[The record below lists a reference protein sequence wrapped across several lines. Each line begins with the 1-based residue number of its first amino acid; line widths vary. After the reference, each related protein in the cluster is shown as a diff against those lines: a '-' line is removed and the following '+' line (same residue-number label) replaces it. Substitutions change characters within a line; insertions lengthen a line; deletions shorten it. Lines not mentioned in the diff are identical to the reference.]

1 MHVCVSMVGS
11 KFTKSCVV
19 TTPWIPW
26 LHACIQLALP
36 DPSMPPNPHPHP
48 RTHVQARP
56 YKSDPEISAMTSLVE
71 AYQANNI
78 MEFERI
84 LRTNRQTFMEDPFIS
99 QYIEDLLRKI
109 RTQVSF
115 GGIAS
120 MWEGFPCEGGA

>member
-1 MHVCVSMVGS
+1 MRASN
-11 KFTKSCVV
+11 
-19 TTPWIPW
+19 W
-26 LHACIQLALP
+26 LCLIHPCPLT
-36 DPSMPPNPHPHP
+36 PHPHP
-48 RTHVQARP
+48 HHHPHPHPHPCTHVQARP

-84 LRTNRQTFMEDPFIS
+84 LRTNRQTFMEDPFIN